1 MRPRIPAAAPV
12 KHAERKCT
20 ELNALTLCATASGL
34 IPLFVFALVDIVQS
48 KTSLGQS
55 CDMSVTCHVER
66 YNTNHNY
73 WPLEIIYQY

>member
-1 MRPRIPAAAPV
+1 MRPSIPAAAPV

-48 KTSLGQS
+48 KKSWS
-55 CDMSVTCHVER
+55 IM
-66 YNTNHNY
+66 
-73 WPLEIIYQY
+73 